1 MRAQH
6 TEPPNAIEALEA
18 QGQRIMET
26 FLEAGYEYVAP
37 PIMQPADVYLDV
49 VGEVLR
55 SRTFVFTDPDG
66 IELCLRPDLTVPAC
80 RLFLARYPKAK
91 ATARFAYRGPVF
103 RYQPGREDP
112 ARPREFRQ
120 AGLESFGA
128 ADKAEADVE
137 VVRLTLEALHGAG
150 LKSFRL
156 RFGDLG
162 IFRALLSGLSMP
174 DRWRARLLHAFWQ
187 PEEFKRL
194 LKKLATDPARA
205 PKSLPRSLIGRIDPS
220 RPREAEDIVAAH
232 LAAEGIPHIG
242 SRSIAEIAEHVV
254 HIAEDARAEP
264 LAAATADAIE
274 DYLAVAGPTPSAG
287 AKIRRVAKRAGLD
300 LEQPAAAFEHRLALL
315 AKAGVAVKSS
325 QFSAGF
331 GWNFE
336 YYTGLVFQAVVEGL
350 GKGGEIAGGGR
361 YDGLLRA
368 AGSPRDVPAVGA
380 AIHTERLLTIVRGQR
395 L

>member
-6 TEPPNAIEALEA
+6 SEPPYAIEALEV
-18 QGQRIMET
+18 QGRRIMET

-49 VGEVLR
+49 VGEALR

-66 IELCLRPDLTVPAC
+66 LELCLRPDLTVPAC

-137 VVRLTLEALHGAG
+137 VVRLTLEALQGAG

-156 RFGDLG
+156 RFGDIG
-162 IFRALLSGLSMP
+162 IFRALLAGLDMP
-174 DRWRARLLHAFWQ
+174 DRWRARLLHGFWQ
-187 PEEFKRL
+187 PDEFKRL
-194 LKKLATDPARA
+194 LKKLTTDPARA
-205 PKSLPRSLIGRIDPS
+205 PKSLPKALLDRIDPA
-220 RPREAEDIVAAH
+220 RPQEAEDIIASH
-232 LAAEGIPHIG
+232 LATENIPLVG
-242 SRSIAEIAEHVV
+242 SRSIAEIAEHVI

-264 LAAATADAIE
+264 LPAATAETIE
-274 DYLAVAGPTPSAG
+274 SYLEVGGPTPG
-287 AKIRRVAKRAGLD
+287 ASTKIGRVAKRAGLD
-300 LEQPAAAFEHRLALL
+300 LDEPVERLERRLDLL
-315 AKAGVAVKSS
+315 AEAGVAVKSS
-325 QFSAGF
+325 DFSAGF

-380 AIHTERLLTIVRGQR
+380 AIHTERLLTVVRGQR

>member
-1 MRAQH
+1 MQFQH
-6 TEPPNAIEALEA
+6 SEPPYAIEALEA
-18 QGQRIMET
+18 QGRRIMET

-37 PIMQPADVYLDV
+37 PIMQPANVYLDV
-49 VGEVLR
+49 VGEALR

-66 IELCLRPDLTVPAC
+66 LELCLRPDLTVPSC
-80 RLFLARYPKAK
+80 RLFLSRFPKAK
-91 ATARFAYRGPVF
+91 ASARFAYRGPVF

-137 VVRLTLEALHGAG
+137 VVRLTLEALAGAG
-150 LKSFRL
+150 LKSFKL
-156 RFGDLG
+156 RFGDIA
-162 IFRALLSGLSMP
+162 IFRALLAGLDMP
-174 DRWRARLLHAFWQ
+174 DRWRARLLHGFWQ
-187 PEEFKRL
+187 PDEFGRL
-194 LKKLATDPARA
+194 LKKLSTDPARA
-205 PKSLPRSLIGRIDPS
+205 PKSLPRSLIDRVDPS
-220 RPREAEDIVAAH
+220 RPQEAEDMIAAH
-232 LAAEGIPHIG
+232 LSAKNIPLVG
-242 SRSIAEIAEHVV
+242 SRSIAEIAEHVI
-254 HIAEDARAEP
+254 HIAEDARAKP
-264 LAAATADAIE
+264 LASATTSAIE
-274 DYLAVAGPTPSAG
+274 SYLEIRGPTLGVAS
-287 AKIRRVAKRAGLD
+287 KINRVAKRAGLD
-300 LEQPAAAFEHRLALL
+300 LEGPIEAFEQRLSLL
-315 AKAGVAVKSS
+315 SKAGVGVKASE
-325 QFSAGF
+325 FSAGF

-380 AIHTERLLTIVRGQR
+380 AIHTERLLTVVKGQR

>member
-1 MRAQH
+1 MRNVH
-6 TEPPNAIEALEA
+6 NEPLNAIEALEA

-49 VGEVLR
+49 VGEALR

-66 IELCLRPDLTVPAC
+66 LELCLRPDLTVPAC
-80 RLFLARYPKAK
+80 RLFLSRFPKAK
-91 ATARFAYRGPVF
+91 ASARFAYRGPVF

-162 IFRALLSGLSMP
+162 IFRALLAGLAMP
-174 DRWRARLLHAFWQ
+174 DRWRARLLHCFWQ

-194 LKKLATDPARA
+194 LKKLTTDPARA
-205 PKSLPRSLIGRIDPS
+205 PGSLPRSLIDRIDPA
-220 RPREAEDIVAAH
+220 RPQEAEDVIAAH

-254 HIAEDARAEP
+254 HIAEDARAKP
-264 LAAATADAIE
+264 LPAATAEAIE
-274 DYLAVAGPTPSAG
+274 SYLEVGGATPG
-287 AKIRRVAKRAGLD
+287 AAARIRRVGKRAGLD
-300 LEQPAAAFEHRLALL
+300 LEEPVASFEHRLALL
-315 AKAGVAVKSS
+315 AKAGVAVKASD
-325 QFSAGF
+325 FSAGF

-368 AGSPRDVPAVGA
+368 AGSPREVPAVGA
-380 AIHTERLLTIVRGQR
+380 AIHTERLLSVVRGQR